1 MDGALCNQSLVKA
14 IVTKATTGDSGGEE
28 NNGGILVA
36 IIRKVTAVEKIVVQ
50 VK

>member
-14 IVTKATTGDSGGEE
+14 IVTKATTVAAVEKRIM
-28 NNGGILVA
+28 GGILVA
-36 IIRKVTAVEKIVVQ
+36 IIMKVTAVEKMVVQ